1 MKKWLH
7 EGKEF
12 RTIEDFPSDVIGFV
26 YKITNICDGRIY
38 VGRKILYNKLTKLLT
53 KREITEWEKP
63 GRVPKKKKV
72 VKESN
77 WQEYWGSSDKIKED
91 LKTMGEE
98 CFNREI
104 LVLCKNKKQLS
115 YYEVYWQMKLDVLA
129 IDSYNENIAG
139 KFYRKD
145 LLS

>member
-1 MKKWLH
+1 MKKWLY
-7 EGKEF
+7 ENKEF
-12 RTIEDFPSDVIGFV
+12 KTIEDFPSGIVGFV
-26 YKITNICDGRIY
+26 YKITNLCDGRIY
-38 VGRKILYNKLTKLLT
+38 IGRKILYNKLTKLLT

-72 VKESN
+72 VKESD
-77 WQEYWGSSDKIKED
+77 WQSYWGSNKQIKED
-91 LKTMGEE
+91 LQTMGEE
-98 CFNREI
+98 CFKREI

-139 KFYRKD
+139 KFFRKD
-145 LLS
+145 LE